1 MKEFTDANGNVVR
14 LLRAGTGSTLVF
26 TNVDTGKQLSL
37 KSNGSVENIVLNA
50 NGSQTFTVIGHN
62 VLILFPGDTPSGPSS
77 ILYVG
82 RIVFQ
87 QSPDFVTT
95 IQSGPVA
102 RRRPISA
109 QRCRINPSVPSSNG
123 NLQRNRHSQ
132 SRLLASVNLVKEELC
147 LILD

>member
-87 QSPDFVTT
+87 QSPVGVTT
-95 IQSGPVA
+95 IQTGPVGTQKTDICA
-102 RRRPISA
+102 A
-109 QRCRINPSVPSSNG
+109 
-123 NLQRNRHSQ
+123 LQN
-132 SRLLASVNLVKEELC
+132 
-147 LILD
+147 